1 MRNLFQETHASF
13 KNFHRALCARFG
25 YVHDERE
32 WQRDQVS
39 LEEHIAGQVDR
50 LRQALAE
57 CTESLEGEFIQKYH
71 GQKPEDMHPVT
82 RRDYDRDMAEIEGY
96 KAISKESP

>member
-25 YVHDERE
+25 YVHDERD

-39 LEEHIAGQVDR
+39 LEEHIAGQIDR
-50 LRQALAE
+50 LRQALAG
-57 CTESLEGEFIQKYH
+57 CTESLAGEFIQKYQ
-71 GQKPEDMHPVT
+71 GQQPDDMHPVT